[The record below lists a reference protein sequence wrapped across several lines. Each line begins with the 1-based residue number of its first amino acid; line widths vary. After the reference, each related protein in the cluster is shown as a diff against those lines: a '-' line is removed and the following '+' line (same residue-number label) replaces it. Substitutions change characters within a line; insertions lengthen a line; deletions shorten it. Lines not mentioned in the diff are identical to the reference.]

1 MLIQLI
7 KLEIQ
12 KTFRKPRSFIGI
24 LAILAMVAL
33 IMFSIWFR
41 KQDTARM
48 VGTIS
53 DAMYTQGNVIN
64 VYFVSFMLMNT
75 LFIHLPLLVALVCGD
90 LMAGESNAGTW
101 RLLLIRPVSRTEV
114 LNAKF
119 ATALLYTSMLVALL
133 AGSSFLI
140 GSLLFGSG
148 DLIVTRVPIC
158 VFEEG
163 DIAWRFACAYG
174 FGLLSMGL
182 IASLSFM
189 LSNFASNSIGPIIG
203 TMVITLIFTILG
215 NLNTPFFNAIK
226 PGLFTTYTNTWT
238 EFFSYDIDLIKIY
251 RSIFVLA
258 AHIVVFY
265 GITYFTFIKKDILT

>member
-1 MLIQLI
+1 MLI
-7 KLEIQ
+7 KLIKFEIQ

-24 LAILAMVAL
+24 IAILAMVGL

-41 KQDTARM
+41 KGETAKM
-48 VGTIS
+48 IGTIS

-75 LFIHLPLLVALVCGD
+75 LFIHLPLLITLVCGD
-90 LMAGESNAGTW
+90 LLAGESNGGTW
-101 RLLLIRPVSRTEV
+101 RLLLIRPISRAEV

-119 ATALLYTSMLVALL
+119 ATAMLYTFLLVALL

-140 GSLLFGSG
+140 GQLLFGSG
-148 DLIVTRVPIC
+148 DLIVTRVPVC

-163 DIAWRFACAYG
+163 DIVWRFVCAYG
-174 FGLLSMGL
+174 FGLLSMGM
-182 IASLSFM
+182 IASLSLM

-203 TMVITLIFTILG
+203 TMVIILIFTILG
-215 NLNTPFFNAIK
+215 NLNTSFFDAIK
-226 PGLFTTYTNTWT
+226 PGLFTTYTNTWS
-238 EFFSYDIDLIKIY
+238 EFFSYEIDKTKIY

-258 AHIVVFY
+258 AHIAVFY
-265 GITYFTFIKKDILT
+265 GITYYTFTKKDILT